1 MKKNVRAMFVAGL
14 TVLMSAGCLVACGPK
29 DAKETETMETS
40 QSIYGTVS
48 DDDLPRVAMLPSP
61 EIVLTTI
68 PEEDLTREV
77 NQFTAAE
84 PETTESEVE
93 TEVYEITTEAEE
105 ESETAETRGKS
116 VAEERA
122 EKEKSSA
129 VSQESELKETTES
142 EETEVQETTKAQ

>member
-14 TVLMSAGCLVACGPK
+14 TVLISAGCLAACGPK

-84 PETTESEVE
+84 PETTEPEVE

-105 ESETAETRGKS
+105 TETVETRGES

-122 EKEKSSA
+122 EKEQSSA
-129 VSQESELKETTES
+129 ASQESELKETGES

>member
-68 PEEDLTREV
+68 PEEDLTQEV
-77 NQFTAAE
+77 NQFIGTE

-105 ESETAETRGKS
+105 ESE
-116 VAEERA
+116 
-122 EKEKSSA
+122 
-129 VSQESELKETTES
+129 
-142 EETEVQETTKAQ
+142 VQETTKAQ